1 MYMYMWYIVNHHLE
15 ILHFYGDAN
24 IAGDEPQNL
33 GLYSALRTFEQGR
46 ILIVTNLLLRRNLVF
61 GVS

>member
-15 ILHFYGDAN
+15 ILHFHGDAN

-33 GLYSALRTFEQGR
+33 GLYSALMTFEQGR
-46 ILIVTNLLLRRNLVF
+46 I
-61 GVS
+61 